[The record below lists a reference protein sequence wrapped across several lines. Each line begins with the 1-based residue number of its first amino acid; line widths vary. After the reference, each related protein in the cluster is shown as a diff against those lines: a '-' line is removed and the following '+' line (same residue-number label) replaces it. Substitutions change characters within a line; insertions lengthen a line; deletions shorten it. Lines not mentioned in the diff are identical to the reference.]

1 MIPSAGTRTMTRFGL
16 VWPARKLRFDA
27 RGGEPWSPG
36 YTVRK
41 LGAVGSVT
49 VTFIATATTP
59 ESGTTL
65 RVGARVEVSR
75 GRERMEAPAGRAR
88 GQRVVAGDVDDDV
101 GVARVVVDAH
111 QAERAEA
118 NGDEI
123 GDRRTGRPVEVRRHR
138 A

>member
-59 ESGTTL
+59 ESGTPL
-65 RVGARVEVSR
+65 RPVASHARMPLGPIGSLLSRVSKYREGASGWKR
-75 GRERMEAPAGRAR
+75 APAGPEDSA
-88 GQRVVAGDVDDDV
+88 
-101 GVARVVVDAH
+101 
-111 QAERAEA
+111 
-118 NGDEI
+118 
-123 GDRRTGRPVEVRRHR
+123 
-138 A
+138 